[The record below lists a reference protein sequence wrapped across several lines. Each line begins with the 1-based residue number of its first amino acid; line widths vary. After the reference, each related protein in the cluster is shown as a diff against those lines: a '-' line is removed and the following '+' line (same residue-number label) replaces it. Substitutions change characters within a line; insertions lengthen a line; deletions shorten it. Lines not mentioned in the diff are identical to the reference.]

1 MNLKPI
7 FLLAL
12 SLSLLPGIP
21 VGAAPDEK
29 AKAEEPSGP
38 PQYKTIDESIARGD
52 LADVRRHI
60 AANPESVSKGKNPS
74 LSPLQQAV
82 LRNKTEIA
90 VVLLEAKAEPNQVD
104 GSKRTLVHL
113 AVERGNADLIPVLL
127 EYKADPNQLDKDGWT
142 PLHHAAAK
150 DKVDV
155 ARALLEGGTNFK
167 TLSARGG
174 TPLHEG
180 AASGIKEMILLLL
193 KYKIDPSVVS
203 KTGVTALDVARQSKN
218 EAAIKILSTQ
228 TK

>member
-1 MNLKPI
+1 MD
-7 FLLAL
+7 AT
-12 SLSLLPGIP
+12 
-21 VGAAPDEK
+21 VC
-29 AKAEEPSGP
+29 
-38 PQYKTIDESIARGD
+38 
-52 LADVRRHI
+52 AD
-60 AANPESVSKGKNPS
+60 
-74 LSPLQQAV
+74 
-82 LRNKTEIA
+82 
-90 VVLLEAKAEPNQVD
+90 
-104 GSKRTLVHL
+104 
-113 AVERGNADLIPVLL
+113 
-127 EYKADPNQLDKDGWT
+127 
-142 PLHHAAAK
+142 AAK

-180 AASGIKEMILLLL
+180 AASGSKEMILLLL